1 MTFRWV
7 KSDGARPQAMTGRP
21 ALSIA
26 TGPAPTRPVASGSSS
41 TSHVVPFQRLTLI
54 ATLAAEPFCH
64 TFQTT
69 TGRPALSTAIET
81 ASAITPLDRPAGS
94 VELPIASHT
103 RACQR
108 RACTPLT
115 PVHAT
120 IGMPPPVVAKPGAAA
135 APRPSATPLVWSD
148 RPRPLQADPF
158 QCLNETPKVRYALSH
173 ATSGWPLTS
182 MAIA

>member
-64 TFQTT
+64 SFQTTTIRPCGSTATDGCLTKVIPDSPLPDAEPPRSTQLVPSQARSMICVAAWDEVGLTLQTT

-94 VELPIASHT
+94 VE
-103 RACQR
+103 
-108 RACTPLT
+108 
-115 PVHAT
+115 
-120 IGMPPPVVAKPGAAA
+120 
-135 APRPSATPLVWSD
+135 
-148 RPRPLQADPF
+148 
-158 QCLNETPKVRYALSH
+158 
-173 ATSGWPLTS
+173 
-182 MAIA
+182 